1 MEILREGERYLKA
14 KNLKEKNEAKY
25 LEFPE
30 GGGGGGGGG
39 IKSKI
44 LGGRAVDISLTSC
57 TLV

>member
-30 GGGGGGGGG
+30 GGGGGGG